1 MIPVVLSGGSGTRLW
16 PVSRE
21 SFPKQ
26 FCDLFEESLLA
37 STLDR
42 LRPLARRTGEG
53 GAAEVGVVGAA
64 SSEALTRRVLRERG
78 ISERWAL
85 FEPAGRNTAP
95 AVALV
100 CHRLL
105 QAGLGDEVVGVFP
118 ADHRVADA
126 ETFRRAVR
134 LAERVARGGRL
145 HGEPPVVTLGIRP
158 SGPVTG
164 YGYVEAAGEP
174 VAAEEAAPEGVEP
187 LAALPVRAFHE
198 KPDAGTAARYIEAGS
213 FFWNAGMF
221 VFRADVMA
229 GHFERLMPEL
239 WRAIRTIDPDLSNL
253 AAVYERIE
261 PESLDYGIM
270 ERLRGA
276 EGRVEQVTIP
286 CDPGWSDVGSWDE
299 VARLLPE
306 PAPGVAEVGGGG
318 NFVFP
323 RGGRVYGLVGVDDLL
338 VVDSA
343 DALLVARRG
352 RSQEVKEAVA
362 ALRGAGHPQ
371 ATEHPF
377 EVRPWGRFDVL
388 ADESDFKS
396 KVIRVD
402 AGQRLSYQSHRH
414 RAEHWVIV
422 RGRPEVVLDDRV
434 LRPAPGEHVFIPRGA
449 KHRISN
455 PGDEPVLFVEVQ
467 VGDSFAEDDIVR
479 YEDDYRRA

>member
-1 MIPVVLSGGSGTRLW
+1 MIPFVLSGGSGTRLW

-26 FCDLFEESLLA
+26 FCDLFEESLLV

-42 LRPLARRTGEG
+42 LRPLAKTSGEG
-53 GAAEVGVVGAA
+53 SAAEVGVVGAA
-64 SSEALTRRVLRERG
+64 PSEALTRRVLRERG
-78 ISERWAL
+78 ISELWAL
-85 FEPAGRNTAP
+85 FEPVGRNTAP
-95 AVALV
+95 AVALL
-100 CHRLL
+100 CHRLAQEGL
-105 QAGLGDEVVGVFP
+105 AGEVVGVFP

-134 LAERVARGGRL
+134 LAERVASGTVLPGA
-145 HGEPPVVTLGIRP
+145 PPVVTLGIRP
-158 SGPVTG
+158 SGPATG

-174 VAAEEAAPEGVEP
+174 VAVEDAAPDGDEA

-198 KPDAGTAARYIEAGS
+198 KPDAEAAARYVAAGS

-239 WRAIRTIDPDLSNL
+239 WRAIRTVEPDLSNL
-253 AAVYERIE
+253 AEVYERIE

-270 ERLRGA
+270 ERLGGA
-276 EGRVEQVTIP
+276 EGRIEQVTIP

-299 VARLLPE
+299 VARLRPE
-306 PAPGVAEVGGGG
+306 PPPGVAEIGGSG

-323 RGGRVYGLVGVDDLL
+323 GPGRVYGLVGVDDLL

-343 DALLVARRG
+343 DALMVARRG

-362 ALRGAGHPQ
+362 ALREAGHPQ

-377 EVRPWGRFDVL
+377 DVRPWGRFDVL
-388 ADESDFKS
+388 ADEADFKS

-402 AGQRLSYQSHRH
+402 PGQRLSYQSHRH

-434 LRPAPGEHVFIPRGA
+434 LTPSPGEHVYIPQGA

-479 YEDDYRRA
+479 YEDDYRRT